1 MYVQYAML
9 ECFSVIDSN
18 DNRVEREREREKGG
32 DRVLKNTTLLDD
44 WTLALAGLIDCV
56 VIERHRNGP
65 KEKQCMVYAFFKKNK
80 QTNKHI
86 LCR

>member
-1 MYVQYAML
+1 MKDEAGEIENQSRI
-9 ECFSVIDSN
+9 ET
-18 DNRVEREREREKGG
+18 REREREREKGG

-65 KEKQCMVYAFFKKNK
+65 KEKQCMVYAFF
-80 QTNKHI
+80 
-86 LCR
+86 